1 MEYIRCLRKYRKKWN
16 WIVLLNFDSQNNYI
30 SERLLYFDNI
40 SNNSLEI
47 SLKIMFHSILKHFYM
62 EITILLKY
70 LKIYLDIDLKIIL
83 LDYQNN
89 YVQNSSVM
97 NNMNYNK
104 FWYSS
109 KQLKR
114 PTWLFWWFNKIILIC
129 I

>member
-1 MEYIRCLRKYRKKWN
+1 
-16 WIVLLNFDSQNNYI
+16 
-30 SERLLYFDNI
+30 
-40 SNNSLEI
+40 
-47 SLKIMFHSILKHFYM
+47 MFHSILKHFYM

-104 FWYSS
+104 F
-109 KQLKR
+109 
-114 PTWLFWWFNKIILIC
+114 
-129 I
+129 